1 MKGSGHIPPGGT
13 RGQAYGKRGNC
24 PSMKEGNSMENFST
38 LNKPSFAPPAWLFPV
53 AWTVMY
59 TLMGVSS
66 YLILTSVAPKEDKE
80 SALKIYAIQLSVN
93 FLWSIFFF
101 NLELYLFAFFW
112 LLLLWG
118 LVLVMLVRFYKIN
131 KTAAFINVPY
141 ILWLTFAAVL
151 NFTIWLLNN

>member
-1 MKGSGHIPPGGT
+1 MRINKKLLIICILIPLLVGGLSALLT
-13 RGQAYGKRGNC
+13 
-24 PSMKEGNSMENFST
+24 GNSMESFST

-101 NLELYLFAFFW
+101 NLEWYLFAFFW
-112 LLLLWG
+112 VLLLWG

-141 ILWLTFAAVL
+141 IVWLTFAAVL

>member
-1 MKGSGHIPPGGT
+1 MRINKKLLIICILIPLLVGGLSAFLT
-13 RGQAYGKRGNC
+13 
-24 PSMKEGNSMENFST
+24 GNSMESFST
-38 LNKPSFAPPAWLFPV
+38 LNKPSFVPPAWLFPV

-101 NLELYLFAFFW
+101 NLEWYLFAFFW

-141 ILWLTFAAVL
+141 IVWLTFATVL

>member
-1 MKGSGHIPPGGT
+1 MRINKKLLIICILIPLLVGGLSALLT
-13 RGQAYGKRGNC
+13 
-24 PSMKEGNSMENFST
+24 GNSMESFST

>member
-1 MKGSGHIPPGGT
+1 MRINKKLLIICILIPLLVGGLSALLT
-13 RGQAYGKRGNC
+13 
-24 PSMKEGNSMENFST
+24 GNSMENFST

-53 AWTVMY
+53 AWTVLY

-131 KTAAFINVPY
+131 KTAAFLNVPY
-141 ILWLTFAAVL
+141 IVWLTFAAVL

>member
-1 MKGSGHIPPGGT
+1 MRINKKLLIICILIPLLVGGLSALLT
-13 RGQAYGKRGNC
+13 
-24 PSMKEGNSMENFST
+24 GNSMESFST

-141 ILWLTFAAVL
+141 IVWLTFATVL